1 MICLCVTLFLF
12 FFSSIRRHTRCAL
25 VTGVQTCAL
34 PILDHEP
41 ARHRLALHLGIN
53 FLLWIKD
60 LLSRAVG
67 YQLDAAEQ
75 AAPADVAYMVVVAK
89 PPDQAALQLVAP
101 LHHVCQQVVAAAG
114 LLHRTSRR
122 GSHGVAPRTEERRVG
137 QAGVSTCRFRRGTY
151 KYKKKK

>member
-1 MICLCVTLFLF
+1 MV
-12 FFSSIRRHTRCAL
+12 A
-25 VTGVQTCAL
+25 AL
-34 PILDHEP
+34 PVYGAAHGIDHEP

-89 PPDQAALQLVAP
+89 PLDQAALQLVAP
-101 LHHVCQQVVAAAG
+101 LHHVCQQVVAADG
-114 LLHRTSRR
+114 LLHRKSSR
-122 GSHGVAPRTEERRVG
+122 GSHGIDRK
-137 QAGVSTCRFRRGTY
+137 STRLNSSH
-151 KYKKKK
+151 